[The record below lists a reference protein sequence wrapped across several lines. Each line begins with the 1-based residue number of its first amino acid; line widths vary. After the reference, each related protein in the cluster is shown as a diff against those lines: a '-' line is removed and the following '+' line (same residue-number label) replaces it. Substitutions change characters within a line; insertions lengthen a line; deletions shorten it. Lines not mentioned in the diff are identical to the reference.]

1 MWPQLILKVN
11 YFPELRR
18 GAGHDLPA
26 WSQLLIIPRLETD
39 PRNPSINHSSEQSA
53 YLKFHTGK
61 EEGDITLKNEGGTIF
76 LDLVKTHEIRSFYP
90 QNSVIG
96 GRRRGGESL
105 KRDFIFSFSPF
116 WQLLTKSP
124 SHFIWRK
131 IINLISGNNVF
142 IINYKYLYREIS

>member
-39 PRNPSINHSSEQSA
+39 PCNPSINHSSEQSA

-96 GRRRGGESL
+96 GRGILE
-105 KRDFIFSFSPF
+105 KRFHIFPLPLVTSPDNITLHCIVVLRFLFSER
-116 WQLLTKSP
+116 P
-124 SHFIWRK
+124 SQYCIKVAK
-131 IINLISGNNVF
+131 I
-142 IINYKYLYREIS
+142 